1 MELLKKVLDE
11 TALITVFIFVMMVII
26 DYINVITRGKMQSF
40 IRGGG
45 FKQYIFAALFGLIPA
60 CLGLFLVVGFYV
72 RGLISFGAL
81 FAALLA
87 TAGDEELFMFT
98 LFPEKAIILLSI
110 TSGIAIISGFILD
123 KLIPILKIE
132 TCKGCEISAIH
143 TEDEEF
149 HYFEIKSIMQN
160 LKNMSLARFLL
171 LLILA
176 GSIIFFV
183 IGLFIEKEVETEKII
198 LIVVNLLATFVILTV
213 PEHYL
218 NEHIWNHIAKRHLI
232 KIFLITFSVLFAIE
246 LIDRFMDIKA
256 IVSQYTNLLY
266 LSAILIGLIPE
277 SGPHLIFVMMFA
289 KGIIPFEVLLVNT
302 IMQDGHG
309 LLPLIPHS
317 IRDSI
322 YIKLFKLII
331 VSIVILLIFL
341 LKQ

>member
-11 TALITVFIFVMMVII
+11 TVLITVFIFVMMVII

-87 TAGDEELFMFT
+87 TAGDEELFMFA

-132 TCKGCEISAIH
+132 TCKECEISAIH